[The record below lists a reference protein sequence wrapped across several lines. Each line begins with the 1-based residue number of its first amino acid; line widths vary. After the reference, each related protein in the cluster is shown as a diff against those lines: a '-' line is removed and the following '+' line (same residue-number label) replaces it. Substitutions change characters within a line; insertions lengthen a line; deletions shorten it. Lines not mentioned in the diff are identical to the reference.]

1 MKHLLRL
8 CEKLNNHIAILR
20 KLGKVDKESEKKKG
34 GNLMNRRIAVME
46 RPAKKEEQ
54 IVWQKQ
60 VIREELLKEPTLT
73 KKSK

>member
-1 MKHLLRL
+1 
-8 CEKLNNHIAILR
+8 
-20 KLGKVDKESEKKKG
+20 
-34 GNLMNRRIAVME
+34 MNRRIAVME